1 MKHSE
6 FICEGSSD
14 QSVCSGL
21 PFYNSYKSHRLCILH
36 NPSST
41 KSLKAFVEAV
51 DAKFDRDDFNFA
63 GTWFP
68 DELQW
73 DLKDEEFLNDVD
85 FSDCVFEN
93 EISLQCTF
101 RKKANFANCEFKSS
115 VDLEGSRFCAEAQFS
130 RSNFDGYLDVSRVEF
145 LSSVKFD
152 YCTFAG
158 SVTFSAGFSG
168 AVEFE
173 GAIFSGEVDFEDS
186 EFRGEVSFYGSRFE
200 QQTNFTETKFTHD
213 VSFNFATF
221 CDSVRFGNPSWG
233 GSCFIGESNLSL
245 AHCKIEYPNRFS
257 FHTLRLKPAWFINV
271 DVKNL
276 VFTNV
281 EWDPVSIEEN
291 GTELDSLRLLAI
303 TYRQLALNAEEN
315 HRYSEA
321 SKFRYLAMDAARVE
335 RGNHRRWNRRW
346 WRQQN
351 TLRSKLR
358 NLRLIWR
365 GLSIWD
371 LNWWYWVASGYGERL
386 GRAVLGLVTIWFFFS
401 IVFTFVGFVRWEPKT
416 TTETE
421 AKFATID
428 AYGGPLPLR
437 KALTYSAAVITL
449 QKPEPKP
456 ATAIAKSSVLLLTV
470 LGPTQAALMALAIRR
485 RFMR

>member
-1 MKHSE
+1 M
-6 FICEGSSD
+6 GS
-14 QSVCSGL
+14 
-21 PFYNSYKSHRLCILH
+21 
-36 NPSST
+36 
-41 KSLKAFVEAV
+41 
-51 DAKFDRDDFNFA
+51 
-63 GTWFP
+63 
-68 DELQW
+68 
-73 DLKDEEFLNDVD
+73 
-85 FSDCVFEN
+85 
-93 EISLQCTF
+93 
-101 RKKANFANCEFKSS
+101 
-115 VDLEGSRFCAEAQFS
+115 
-130 RSNFDGYLDVSRVEF
+130 
-145 LSSVKFD
+145 
-152 YCTFAG
+152 
-158 SVTFSAGFSG
+158 
-168 AVEFE
+168 
-173 GAIFSGEVDFEDS
+173 
-186 EFRGEVSFYGSRFE
+186 
-200 QQTNFTETKFTHD
+200 
-213 VSFNFATF
+213 
-221 CDSVRFGNPSWG
+221 
-233 GSCFIGESNLSL
+233 
-245 AHCKIEYPNRFS
+245 
-257 FHTLRLKPAWFINV
+257 
-271 DVKNL
+271 
-276 VFTNV
+276 
-281 EWDPVSIEEN
+281 VSIEEN

-449 QKPEPKP
+449 QNLNQ
-456 ATAIAKSSVLLLTV
+456 SL
-470 LGPTQAALMALAIRR
+470 QQR
-485 RFMR
+485 